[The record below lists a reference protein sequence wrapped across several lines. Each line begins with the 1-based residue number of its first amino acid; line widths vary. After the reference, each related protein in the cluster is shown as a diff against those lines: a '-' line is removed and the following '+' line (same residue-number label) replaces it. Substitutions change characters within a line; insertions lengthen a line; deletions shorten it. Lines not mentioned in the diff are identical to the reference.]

1 MGRAIHRLSAADL
14 KRRAAGMYADGG
26 GLVLQATKGPDG
38 QLRRS
43 WIFRYTIAGRARY
56 MGLGSTI
63 TVSLSEARDLATAQR
78 KLLLVGTDPIEHR
91 NAERAT
97 RSVAAARVATFDEC
111 IAAYLAAHRDAW
123 RNEKHAKQWDAP
135 LRRSISPLLGKLPV
149 AQIDTPILIKAL
161 RPMWDRTPTTAARVR
176 GRIELIL
183 DWATVSGFRQG
194 ENPARWDGH
203 LEFILPAARKLQP
216 IKHHPAMPYT
226 AVPAF
231 MARLREMDGAVARA
245 LEFLILT
252 AARSGEARAAMWD
265 EIDVG
270 QKVWVVPA
278 ARTKAHREHR
288 VPLSPRALE
297 IANQMQL
304 QRRKGRLVFPGRGD
318 GISVSEA
325 GVRYVMQSLG
335 CGSYTVHGFRSAF
348 RDWCGEQT
356 NFPRE
361 VAEAA
366 LAHRVGNAVEQAY
379 ARGDLFEKR
388 ARLMTAWAAFCEL
401 PAASATVTPIRRA

>member
-26 GLVLQATKGPDG
+26 ELVLQATKGPDG

-161 RPMWDRTPTTAARVR
+161 RPMWDRTPTTAGRVR
-176 GRIELIL
+176 GRIESIL
-183 DWATVSGFRQG
+183 DWATVRLPSGRKPSALG
-194 ENPARWDGH
+194 WPPGIHPARRAQTAANQAPPRYALYRRAGLYGQTPRDG
-203 LEFILPAARKLQP
+203 RC
-216 IKHHPAMPYT
+216 
-226 AVPAF
+226 
-231 MARLREMDGAVARA
+231 GCARA
-245 LEFLILT
+245 SISNPYSG
-252 AARSGEARAAMWD
+252 ASGEARAAMWD

-318 GISVSEA
+318 GLSVSEA

-388 ARLMTAWAAFCEL
+388 ARLMTAWAAFCKS

>member
-1 MGRAIHRLSAADL
+1 
-14 KRRAAGMYADGG
+14 
-26 GLVLQATKGPDG
+26 
-38 QLRRS
+38 
-43 WIFRYTIAGRARY
+43 
-56 MGLGSTI
+56 
-63 TVSLSEARDLATAQR
+63 
-78 KLLLVGTDPIEHR
+78 
-91 NAERAT
+91 
-97 RSVAAARVATFDEC
+97 
-111 IAAYLAAHRDAW
+111 
-123 RNEKHAKQWDAP
+123 
-135 LRRSISPLLGKLPV
+135 
-149 AQIDTPILIKAL
+149 
-161 RPMWDRTPTTAARVR
+161 
-176 GRIELIL
+176 
-183 DWATVSGFRQG
+183 
-194 ENPARWDGH
+194 
-203 LEFILPAARKLQP
+203 
-216 IKHHPAMPYT
+216 
-226 AVPAF
+226 
-231 MARLREMDGAVARA
+231 
-245 LEFLILT
+245 
-252 AARSGEARAAMWD
+252 MWD

-388 ARLMTAWAAFCEL
+388 ARLMTAWAAFCEVAGRQCNGDTYTAGIKL
-401 PAASATVTPIRRA
+401 LIGAARLIPETRTARPAASATLRALCGGCCVENDNSFVREAFPWGEPGACSQTRPRPCLIWPGVSKAVGLRVHQSLQLTGF

>member
-149 AQIDTPILIKAL
+149 AQIDTP
-161 RPMWDRTPTTAARVR
+161 
-176 GRIELIL
+176 
-183 DWATVSGFRQG
+183 
-194 ENPARWDGH
+194 N
-203 LEFILPAARKLQP
+203 
-216 IKHHPAMPYT
+216 
-226 AVPAF
+226 
-231 MARLREMDGAVARA
+231 
-245 LEFLILT
+245 
-252 AARSGEARAAMWD
+252 
-265 EIDVG
+265 
-270 QKVWVVPA
+270 
-278 ARTKAHREHR
+278 
-288 VPLSPRALE
+288 
-297 IANQMQL
+297 
-304 QRRKGRLVFPGRGD
+304 
-318 GISVSEA
+318 
-325 GVRYVMQSLG
+325 
-335 CGSYTVHGFRSAF
+335 SY
-348 RDWCGEQT
+348 
-356 NFPRE
+356 
-361 VAEAA
+361 
-366 LAHRVGNAVEQAY
+366 
-379 ARGDLFEKR
+379 
-388 ARLMTAWAAFCEL
+388 
-401 PAASATVTPIRRA
+401 